1 MRMNI
6 FIRISI
12 FLSLVLF
19 YNPVFGS
26 GSLELSE
33 IMYDVE
39 GTDTGRE
46 WIEIY
51 NASEIPIDL
60 STWKLFEAQVNHK
73 ITATTD
79 VYVPAQGYAIV
90 ADNVD
95 KFKLDYPAYRGLV
108 FDSVFSL
115 SNEGETIILRD
126 DKGSDIDTI
135 SYDPSLGGV
144 GDGSS
149 IHKHNGTW
157 VSGRVTLDSPY
168 GGPLESTIPANSST
182 SPEVQIDNKTEHLDD
197 TLGDGEGGGTVSS
210 HVSQSPMYTR
220 SVIPDFQVSAGRSR
234 LGFVGVPVSFITKV
248 TKAKNI
254 TSGSLVSTWSMGDG
268 GFKNGIGVSHVY
280 QFPGEYTVVLN
291 AQWGESDA
299 VSKTRIKIIEPQVD
313 IERVSHTVVRISNN
327 SSQELNLGGWRIESE
342 RNRYIIPIDTIVAG
356 KGSIQISLNTIG
368 ISYVREFIR
377 LVNPVGT
384 VYKHIPFSNDIQ
396 IIIPDSIINK

>member
-1 MRMNI
+1 MNI
-6 FIRISI
+6 LIRTSI
-12 FLSLVLF
+12 VLSILLF

-26 GSLELSE
+26 GSLGLSE

-51 NASEIPIDL
+51 NAGETPIDL

-79 VYVPAQGYAIV
+79 AYVPAQGYAII

-95 KFKLDYPAYRGLV
+95 KFKLDYPAYTGLM

-115 SNEGETIILRD
+115 SNEGETIVLRD

-135 SYDPSLGGV
+135 SYNPSFGGV

-157 VSGRVTLDSPY
+157 VSGRATPGSLYD
-168 GGPLESTIPANSST
+168 GPLEASSLDNSTTSS
-182 SPEVQIDNKTEHLDD
+182 EVQTDGKTGQSDD
-197 TLGDGEGGGTVSS
+197 GSGDGKVSGVISS
-210 HVSQSPMYTR
+210 HASQSPVYTR
-220 SVIPDFQVSAGRSR
+220 SLIPEFQVSAGRSR
-234 LGFVGVPVSFITKV
+234 LGFVGVPISFKTRV

-268 GFKNGIGVSHVY
+268 GLKNGTEVSHVY
-280 QFPGEYTVVLN
+280 QFPGEYIVVLN
-291 AQWGESDA
+291 TQWGESDA
-299 VSKTRIKIIEPQVD
+299 VSKTRIKIIEPEVD
-313 IERVSHTVVRISNN
+313 MEHVSRSSIRILNKSTY
-327 SSQELNLGGWRIESE
+327 ELNLGGWRIESE
-342 RNRYIIPIDTIVAG
+342 RSRYVIPIDTIISANS
-356 KGSIQISLNTIG
+356 SIQLSLDSISIG
-368 ISYVREFIR
+368 YVGEFIR
-377 LVNPVGT
+377 LVNPVDT

-396 IIIPDSIINK
+396 IIIPDSIIKK